1 MKLVD
6 RFTRLSR
13 KSIIYPAIVLTLL
26 YSSNSAGDW
35 EVFRKVNE
43 MTDEIYCALACK
55 ACGKYKEIGGNVSVI
70 VWESEIEHGNLP
82 GISAFF
88 SGEEKEIESGY
99 FRVDKNKAIRSD
111 EQELD
116 SIVIHHY
123 RSNYEIMVE
132 QMKKGQL
139 LRVSNGDQIG
149 RIDLNG
155 FTIGYREFLK
165 CPLPQNTE
173 ERKQAEE
180 EALLQINSLRD
191 AYILAIRQKIERNWR
206 QPQGI
211 GEMPDCELTVI
222 QEPGGIILD
231 VSFGQCTG
239 GSPTYRKS
247 IENAVYKAE
256 PLPGPGDPSLFE
268 HELKILFNPG

>member
-6 RFTRLSR
+6 RFTPLSR

-35 EVFRKVNE
+35 EVIRKVNE
-43 MTDEIYCALACK
+43 MTDEVYCALVCK
-55 ACGKYKEIGGNVSVI
+55 ACGKYKEIGGNVNVV
-70 VWESEIEHGNLP
+70 VWKSGIEHGNLS

-88 SGEEKEIESGY
+88 SDEENEIESGY

-116 SIVIHHY
+116 PMVIHHY
-123 RSNYEIMVE
+123 LSNYEMMIE

-155 FTIGYREFLK
+155 FTIGYRELLK
-165 CPLPQNTE
+165 CTLPQNAE
-173 ERKQAEE
+173 ERKQVEDVPIK
-180 EALLQINSLRD
+180 INSLRE
-191 AYILAIRQKIERNWR
+191 AYRLAIKQKIERNWR
-206 QPQGI
+206 QPQESGK
-211 GEMPDCELTVI
+211 MPDCEVRVM
-222 QEPGGIILD
+222 QGPGGIILD
-231 VSFGQCTG
+231 VSFGACQG
-239 GSPTYRKS
+239 GTPAYIRS
-247 IENAVYKAE
+247 IENAVYKAG
-256 PLPGPGDPSLFE
+256 PLPKPGDASLFE
-268 HELKILFNPG
+268 RELIILFTPN

>member
-1 MKLVD
+1 MRTARSRISGEYLFD
-6 RFTRLSR
+6 LFITLSSQEIESPTNPGRF
-13 KSIIYPAIVLTLL
+13 KS
-26 YSSNSAGDW
+26 G
-35 EVFRKVNE
+35 
-43 MTDEIYCALACK
+43 
-55 ACGKYKEIGGNVSVI
+55 
-70 VWESEIEHGNLP
+70 IEHGNLP
-82 GISAFF
+82 GISAFY

-123 RSNYEIMVE
+123 LSNYEIMIE

-256 PLPGPGDPSLFE
+256 PLPEPGDPSLFE
-268 HELKILFNPG
+268 RELKILFNPG